1 MYHGLSSSP
10 KLESGEAGKSGG
22 RPTRDLLFRFACC
35 VLGHVVS
42 RFALVAADGAHVVVT
57 LQAPRDQELGVGHRG
72 RRITL
77 QLAVGFGERP
87 ETVLQAGQPL
97 VHSWHQER
105 SSAFGFKIPLVR
117 VGMDTKGSNKLEDH
131 GLVGQLGAG
140 EAILVLHI
148 FPQLPLKFPFLVIP
162 QESRQWAG
170 GFVYDSLSLI
180 FISAQLQSPWV
191 FLQLVQHLPLQAIS
205 PHAMCTAQDGKCKQD
220 RCRSP
225 TSCNWES

>member
-1 MYHGLSSSP
+1 MACLLSF
-10 KLESGEAGKSGG
+10 KLEGGEAGRSGG
-22 RPTRDLLFRFACC
+22 RPTTDLLFWFACC
-35 VLGHVVS
+35 VLCHMVS
-42 RFALVAADGAHVVVT
+42 RFALVAADGAHIVVT

-105 SSAFGFKIPLVR
+105 SSMFGFKSPLVR
-117 VGMDTKGSNKLEDH
+117 VGMDAKGSNKLEDH

-140 EAILVLHI
+140 DAISVLHI
-148 FPQLPLKFPFLVIP
+148 FPQLSLKFPSLVIP

-170 GFVYDSLSLI
+170 GFVYDCLSLV

-191 FLQLVQHLPLQAIS
+191 LSAACPTPALTSCLS
-205 PHAMCTAQDGKCKQD
+205 TCTAQDGKCQQD

-225 TSCNWES
+225 TSCNWEF